1 MVLHLMNIATLT
13 GPHVVMVTLNWKI
26 ISLLVYICNFATVM
40 NHHVNTWHAVF
51 LICDPQRGHDP
62 HELLDTIPCRQDF
75 WDFLVGH
82 RQLISKLG
90 ET

>member
-1 MVLHLMNIATLT
+1 MVLNLMNIATLT
-13 GPHVVMVTLNWKI
+13 VPHVVMVTLNWKI

-62 HELLDTIPCRQDF
+62 HELLDTIP
-75 WDFLVGH
+75 L
-82 RQLISKLG
+82 
-90 ET
+90 